1 MRPYIYTYKY
11 VLKHVLRVQ
20 KPFLDLTLWLLT
32 GGWKDTKSHSYVR
45 GLTRVSIGGR
55 AGRDR
60 HHRRTA
66 LRLGWKSSLATD
78 ACAFSALTFRP
89 ADHTKNAVLCT
100 DDRITPQ
107 TFEWASS
114 QSYSRRRGV
123 IYRDVAVPAEGS
135 LYYIRIFV
143 LETRAWK
150 GNRFFLIGFFLLRS
164 ESYSNFNF

>member
-107 TFEWASS
+107 TFEELRR
-114 QSYSRRRGV
+114 SRIV
-123 IYRDVAVPAEGS
+123 VV
-135 LYYIRIFV
+135 V
-143 LETRAWK
+143 
-150 GNRFFLIGFFLLRS
+150 
-164 ESYSNFNF
+164 ESYTAMLLYQPRVLCIIYVYSF